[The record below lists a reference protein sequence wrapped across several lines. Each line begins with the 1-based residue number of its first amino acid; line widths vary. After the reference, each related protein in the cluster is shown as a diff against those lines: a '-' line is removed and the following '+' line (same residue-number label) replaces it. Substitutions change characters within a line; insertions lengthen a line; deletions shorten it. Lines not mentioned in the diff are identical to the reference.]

1 MRSWRALCALAAALP
16 GTACVYYN
24 AMWSAEHFA
33 HQARSLEAHDRTA
46 EAGNYWTEAEAK
58 AESVVARH
66 PKSGWVD
73 DALTLEGESLVRM
86 GNCSGAALPLGR
98 VLARSSDSTLRERA
112 TLLTAEC
119 ALAAGNPVTA
129 AAQLGPLTSSRDGAR
144 RSRAAYLMGRAAL
157 SRGDAS
163 GAVVWLARSRQPDAP
178 RALARALFAADRAGE
193 AERLLDSL
201 ARGKIQEQ
209 QWAPLLDTV
218 AQRAG
223 NAAASRTLARILTHV
238 RLGEGARGR
247 LLLAD
252 GARWFIAGELD
263 SAAAR
268 FTAVAALV
276 PDSVEG
282 VRARVLLLRVRG
294 ARADSLPDVAAVRG
308 DLNHL
313 SQSAA
318 ASLAQSEVRAFD
330 DVLRAVLVE
339 RDSEATEFRAAEY
352 ARDSL
357 RAPRLAGRLFVAFAR
372 GHDASLFAPKALV
385 AALPYSGAGRD
396 SILGAL
402 DSTYGASP
410 YTLALRGELS
420 PAFQAA
426 EDSLASALGLAPVD
440 AAAAWTG
447 RIALPAAG
455 PRGPLLDP
463 PIVTDLD
470 QPQARA
476 RPKPAVRPGV
486 RPDRP
491 RERP

>member
-46 EAGNYWTEAEAK
+46 EASGYWSEAEVK

-73 DALTLEGESLVRM
+73 DALTLEGEAFVRV
-86 GNCSGAALPLGR
+86 GNCGGAALPLGR
-98 VLARSSDSTLRERA
+98 VLARSPDSTLRERA
-112 TLLTAEC
+112 TLLSAEC
-119 ALAAGNPVTA
+119 GLATGNPVA
-129 AAQLGPLTSSRDGAR
+129 AATQLEPLINSRDAGR
-144 RSRAAYLMGRAAL
+144 RSRAAYLMGQAAL
-157 SRGDAS
+157 SRGDPS
-163 GAVVWLARSRQPDAP
+163 GAAAWLARSREPDAQRARV
-178 RALARALFAADRAGE
+178 RALLAANRVDE
-193 AERLLDSL
+193 AERLLDTL
-201 ARGKIQEQ
+201 ATGKVRAD
-209 QWAPLLDTV
+209 QWQALLDTV
-218 AQRAG
+218 AARAG
-223 NAAASRTLARILTHV
+223 NAAASRALARLLAHV

-252 GARWFIAGELD
+252 GTRWFAVGELD
-263 SAAAR
+263 SAAVR
-268 FTAVAALV
+268 FAAIAALV

-282 VRARVLLLRVRG
+282 ARARVLLLRVRG
-294 ARADSLPDVAAVRG
+294 ARADSLG
-308 DLNHL
+308 DLVGIRDDL
-313 SQSAA
+313 SRLKQTSVVIL
-318 ASLAQSEVRAFD
+318 ASSELRALE

-357 RAPRLAGRLFVAFAR
+357 RAPRLAGRLFVEFAR
-372 GHDASLFAPKALV
+372 RHDASLFAPKALV
-385 AALPYSGAGRD
+385 AALPYSGEGRD

-440 AAAAWTG
+440 AVAAWTS
-447 RIALPAAG
+447 RIALPEAR
-455 PRGPLLDP
+455 PRGPQLDP
-463 PIVTDLD
+463 PILTDLD
-470 QPQARA
+470 QPQAKA
-476 RPKPAVRPGV
+476 RPKPVV
-486 RPDRP
+486 RP

>member
-1 MRSWRALCALAAALP
+1 
-16 GTACVYYN
+16 
-24 AMWSAEHFA
+24 
-33 HQARSLEAHDRTA
+33 
-46 EAGNYWTEAEAK
+46 
-58 AESVVARH
+58 
-66 PKSGWVD
+66 
-73 DALTLEGESLVRM
+73 
-86 GNCSGAALPLGR
+86 
-98 VLARSSDSTLRERA
+98 
-112 TLLTAEC
+112 
-119 ALAAGNPVTA
+119 
-129 AAQLGPLTSSRDGAR
+129 
-144 RSRAAYLMGRAAL
+144 
-157 SRGDAS
+157 
-163 GAVVWLARSRQPDAP
+163 
-178 RALARALFAADRAGE
+178 
-193 AERLLDSL
+193 
-201 ARGKIQEQ
+201 
-209 QWAPLLDTV
+209 
-218 AQRAG
+218 
-223 NAAASRTLARILTHV
+223 V

-252 GARWFIAGELD
+252 GARWFAAGELD

-308 DLNHL
+308 DLGHL

-318 ASLAQSEVRAFD
+318 ASMARSEVRAFD

-357 RAPRLAGRLFVAFAR
+357 RAPRLAGRLFVMFAR

-385 AALPYSGAGRD
+385 AALPYSGEGRD
-396 SILGAL
+396 SILGTL

-440 AAAAWTG
+440 AAVAWTG
-447 RIALPAAG
+447 RIGLPAAG

-470 QPQARA
+470 QAQAKA
-476 RPKPAVRPGV
+476 HPKPALRPGV

-491 RERP
+491 RDRP

>member
-1 MRSWRALCALAAALP
+1 MKSWRALCVLAAALP
-16 GTACVYYN
+16 GTGCVYYN

-33 HQARSLEAHDRTA
+33 HQARSLEAHDRTG
-46 EAGNYWTEAEAK
+46 EASNYWTEAEAK

-73 DALTLEGESLVRM
+73 DALTLEGESLVHM
-86 GNCSGAALPLGR
+86 GNCGGAALPLGR
-98 VLARSSDSTLRERA
+98 VLARSPDSTLRERA

-119 ALAAGNPVTA
+119 ALGAGNPVTA
-129 AAQLGPLTSSRDGAR
+129 VAQLEPLTGSRDGAR
-144 RSRAAYLMGRAAL
+144 RSRAAYLMGQAAL
-157 SRGDAS
+157 TRGDAA
-163 GAVVWLARSRQPDAP
+163 GAVVWLARSREPDAP
-178 RALARALFAADRAGE
+178 RTLARALLAADRVDE

-223 NAAASRTLARILTHV
+223 NAAASRTLARLLTHV

-252 GARWFIAGELD
+252 GARWFSAGELD

-268 FTAVAALV
+268 FTTVAVLV

-282 VRARVLLLRVRG
+282 VRAQVLLLRVRG
-294 ARADSLPDVAAVRG
+294 ARADSLPDVSAVRG
-308 DLNHL
+308 DLGNL
-313 SQSAA
+313 TQKPA
-318 ASLAQSEVRAFD
+318 ASLAQSETHALD
-330 DVLRAVLVE
+330 AVLRAVLVE
-339 RDSEATEFRAAEY
+339 RDSEVAEFRAAEY

-357 RAPRLAGRLFVAFAR
+357 RAPRLASRLFVAFAR
-372 GHDASLFAPKALV
+372 RHDASLFAPKALV

-402 DSTYGASP
+402 DATYGASP

-440 AAAAWTG
+440 AGTAWSN
-447 RIALPAAG
+447 RIAVPVSG
-455 PRGPLLDP
+455 PRGPQLDP

-470 QPQARA
+470 QPQAKA
-476 RPKPAVRPGV
+476 RPKPALRPGV
-486 RPDRP
+486 RPERP

>member
-1 MRSWRALCALAAALP
+1 MRPLRGLWVLAAALP
-16 GTACVYYN
+16 GWACVYYN

-33 HQARSLEAHDRTA
+33 HQARQLDAHERSA
-46 EAGNYWTEAEAK
+46 EAANYWSEAEAK

-86 GNCSGAALPLGR
+86 GNCAGAALPLGK
-98 VLARSSDSTLRERA
+98 VLARSPDSTLRERA

-119 ALAAGNPVTA
+119 ALAAGSPVAAAERLQPVTR
-129 AAQLGPLTSSRDGAR
+129 SRDGGR
-144 RSRAAYLMGRAAL
+144 RSRAAYLMGQAAL
-157 SRGDAS
+157 SRGDAP
-163 GAVVWLARSRQPDAP
+163 GAAAWLARSREPDAQ
-178 RALARALFAADRAGE
+178 RARARALLAANRTDE
-193 AERLLDSL
+193 AARLLDSL
-201 ARGKIQEQ
+201 ATGKVRAD
-209 QWAPLLDTV
+209 QWQLLLDTV
-218 AQRAG
+218 AVRAG
-223 NAAASRTLARILTHV
+223 NAVASRALARLLAHV

-252 GARWFIAGELD
+252 GARWFAAGELD

-268 FTAVAALV
+268 FTTVAMLV
-276 PDSVEG
+276 PDSLEG
-282 VRARVLLLRVRG
+282 VRAQVLLLRVRG
-294 ARADSLPDVAAVRG
+294 ARADSLADIAAVRG
-308 DLNHL
+308 DLSRL
-313 SQSAA
+313 TQGSA
-318 ASLAQSEVRAFD
+318 ASLAQSETRALD

-339 RDSEATEFRAAEY
+339 RDAEPGEFRAAEY

-357 RAPRLAGRLFVAFAR
+357 RAPRLAGRLFVEFAR
-372 GHDASLFAPKALV
+372 RHDASLFAPKALV
-385 AALPYSGAGRD
+385 AALPYAGEGRD

-402 DSTYGASP
+402 DATYGASP

-440 AAAAWTG
+440 AGAAWTN
-447 RIALPAAG
+447 RIALPISG
-455 PRGPLLDP
+455 PRGPLVDP

-470 QPQARA
+470 QSPSKA
-476 RPKPAVRPGV
+476 RPKPVRPGL
-486 RPDRP
+486 RPERP